1 MESLEVV
8 NSLAALAQESRLALF
23 RLLVK
28 RGPEGYTPTQLGEKL
43 DVPGPT
49 LSFHLKE
56 LQRAN
61 LIEARREGRFLYYS
75 PNFSRMNQLLGFLTE
90 NCCVL
95 ADKDCAPMCG
105 APAAEVAQPKRK
117 QAAIRR
123 ADATDLSAV
132 AQLLDGAGLPTA
144 DLANAHRTDLF
155 PTPRLRRH
163 RSGSGE

>member
-1 MESLEVV
+1 MKSVEAIE
-8 NSLAALAQESRLALF
+8 SLAALAQESRLAVF

-28 RGPEGYTPTQLGEKL
+28 RGPEGYTPTQLSDKL

-75 PNFSRMNQLLGFLTE
+75 PNFARMNQLLGFLTE

-95 ADKDCAPMCG
+95 ADKDCSPACSP
-105 APAAEVAQPKRK
+105 PAAEAAQSKRK
-117 QAAIRR
+117 Q
-123 ADATDLSAV
+123 S
-132 AQLLDGAGLPTA
+132 
-144 DLANAHRTDLF
+144 
-155 PTPRLRRH
+155 
-163 RSGSGE
+163 

>member
-1 MESLEVV
+1 MKSNDVITA
-8 NSLAALAQESRLALF
+8 LAALAQPSRLALF

-28 RGPEGYTPTQLGEKL
+28 RGPEGYIPSQLSEKL

-75 PNFSRMNQLLGFLTE
+75 PNFFHMNQVLSFLTE

-95 ADKDCAPMCG
+95 GNQDCSPACG
-105 APAAEVAQPKRK
+105 VSATEVGQPKRR
-117 QAAIRR
+117 QA
-123 ADATDLSAV
+123 
-132 AQLLDGAGLPTA
+132 
-144 DLANAHRTDLF
+144 
-155 PTPRLRRH
+155 
-163 RSGSGE
+163 

>member
-1 MESLEVV
+1 MKSIDAVT
-8 NSLAALAQESRLALF
+8 SLAALAQESRLALF

-28 RGPEGYTPTQLGEKL
+28 RGPEGYTPTQLGDKL

-61 LIEARREGRFLYYS
+61 LIESRREGRFLYYS

-95 ADKDCAPMCG
+95 ADKECG
-105 APAAEVAQPKRK
+105 PTCGTPAAEVAQPKRK
-117 QAAIRR
+117 QA
-123 ADATDLSAV
+123 
-132 AQLLDGAGLPTA
+132 
-144 DLANAHRTDLF
+144 
-155 PTPRLRRH
+155 
-163 RSGSGE
+163 

>member
-1 MESLEVV
+1 MKSGDVV
-8 NSLAALAQESRLALF
+8 EALGALAQVSRLALF
-23 RLLVK
+23 RILVK

-75 PNFSRMNQLLGFLTE
+75 PNFPRMNEVLGFLTE

-95 ADKDCAPMCG
+95 ADKDCGPACG
-105 APAAEVAQPKRK
+105 TPAAEVAQSKRK
-117 QAAIRR
+117 R
-123 ADATDLSAV
+123 A
-132 AQLLDGAGLPTA
+132 
-144 DLANAHRTDLF
+144 
-155 PTPRLRRH
+155 
-163 RSGSGE
+163 